1 MALRS
6 RFGLRSQLLALF
18 AGLAAAFL
26 APVYFTGASASRALL
41 HAGRDDAARGL
52 GRAVAAHVEEVA
64 RHGDRAAVQRALSL
78 HSGPG
83 GVLAGRVTDHR
94 GALLAETGHAGPDAA
109 PDTVP
114 TSREHTRN
122 AILDGHRVVLL
133 DLPLRTVDV
142 HLALDAEVDERRA
155 DPVARLLALLAALF
169 AAGLAFFTWIL
180 LGRLFVRPLDAL
192 VGNAEKIAA
201 GARTFAPIP
210 TGTAETETLAA
221 SLRTMSLS
229 LFAKEKALQDKV
241 RELGEATLRLSETS
255 SALVSSEH
263 YAGVGKLAAGMAHE
277 IGNPI
282 AALLGLQELVL
293 SGDLTPEEQ
302 LDFVARMHKET
313 TRIHGVLRDLLDY
326 ARSGGNDG
334 SLATSGGYA
343 ISGTCDAVVVVDD
356 LRKLLAPQRNFK
368 DVALDISLPPSLVMP
383 LPAPRLL
390 QVLLNLAMNAAD
402 AMNADATNPDATSAR
417 PRVIHFLGTAGDAE
431 VRLSVSDTGPGVPPS
446 LRAKIFEPFVTT
458 KEVGAGTGLGLAVCK
473 GIVEAAGGRLELDAD
488 ATEGCA
494 FVLTFPRA

>member
-6 RFGLRSQLLALF
+6 RFGLRTQLLALF

-26 APVYFTGASASRALL
+26 APVYFTGASAARALL

-64 RHGDRAAVQRALSL
+64 RHGDRAAIQRALSL

-83 GVLAGRVTDHR
+83 GVLAGRVTDHQ
-94 GALLAETGHAGPDAA
+94 GVLLAETGRTPVETA
-109 PDTVP
+109 PTV
-114 TSREHTRN
+114 REHTRN
-122 AILDGHRVVLL
+122 AILNGHRVVLL

-142 HLALDAEVDERRA
+142 HLALDAEVDEHRA

-334 SLATSGGYA
+334 SLASSGGYA
-343 ISGTCDAVVVVDD
+343 AAGSCDAVVVVDD

-368 DVALDISLPPSLVMP
+368 DITLDIALPPSMIVP

-402 AMNADATNPDATSAR
+402 AMKAAAEGPTDRAPH
-417 PRVIHFLGTAGDAE
+417 VIHLLGTTGESE
-431 VRLSVSDTGPGVPPS
+431 VRLSVCDTGPGVPSS

-473 GIVEAAGGRLELDAD
+473 GIVEAAGGRLELDGSYTD
-488 ATEGCA
+488 GGA
-494 FVLTFPRA
+494 FVLTFPRRG

>member
-1 MALRS
+1 M
-6 RFGLRSQLLALF
+6 
-18 AGLAAAFL
+18 
-26 APVYFTGASASRALL
+26 
-41 HAGRDDAARGL
+41 
-52 GRAVAAHVEEVA
+52 
-64 RHGDRAAVQRALSL
+64 
-78 HSGPG
+78 
-83 GVLAGRVTDHR
+83 
-94 GALLAETGHAGPDAA
+94 
-109 PDTVP
+109 
-114 TSREHTRN
+114 
-122 AILDGHRVVLL
+122 LL

-142 HLALDAEVDERRA
+142 HLALDAEVDEHRA

-334 SLATSGGYA
+334 SLASSGGYA
-343 ISGTCDAVVVVDD
+343 AAGSCDAVVVVDD

-368 DVALDISLPPSLVMP
+368 DITLDIALPPSMIVP

-402 AMNADATNPDATSAR
+402 AMKAAAEGPTDRAPH
-417 PRVIHFLGTAGDAE
+417 VIHLLGTTGESE
-431 VRLSVSDTGPGVPPS
+431 VRLSVCDTGPGVPSS

-473 GIVEAAGGRLELDAD
+473 GIVEAAGGRLELDGSYTD
-488 ATEGCA
+488 GGA
-494 FVLTFPRA
+494 FVLTFPRRG